1 MEVYSEHDCLQTPK
15 NQEVI
20 LIKPGEK
27 FKLSNTTL
35 LQALRRY
42 SINFSEALHLQISL
56 YLQKC
61 HGKLKIIAKLREL
74 GG

>member
-1 MEVYSEHDCLQTPK
+1 MEVYSEPDCLQTPN

-20 LIKPGEK
+20 LIKPGENS
-27 FKLSNTTL
+27 KLSNTTL
-35 LQALRRY
+35 LQAFKRY

-61 HGKLKIIAKLREL
+61 HEKLKVIAKL
-74 GG
+74 GY